1 MNGDFFVRSVD
12 ASTNRGHEYVNS
24 VSADTYMSGWLMAA
38 FGRFLPVVTGCFGL
52 AVGHFLLVQNLAHS
66 AISAL
71 RFSRRSE
78 RE

>member
-1 MNGDFFVRSVD
+1 MILMILMRH
-12 ASTNRGHEYVNS
+12 AWPMRGE
-24 VSADTYMSGWLMAA
+24 
-38 FGRFLPVVTGCFGL
+38 LPVVTGCFGL

>member
-1 MNGDFFVRSVD
+1 VLSAGDLLRQIPL
-12 ASTNRGHEYVNS
+12 G
-24 VSADTYMSGWLMAA
+24 MSA
-38 FGRFLPVVTGCFGL
+38 FGRFLPFVTGCFGL
-52 AVGHFLLVQNLAHS
+52 AGGHFLLVQNLAHS